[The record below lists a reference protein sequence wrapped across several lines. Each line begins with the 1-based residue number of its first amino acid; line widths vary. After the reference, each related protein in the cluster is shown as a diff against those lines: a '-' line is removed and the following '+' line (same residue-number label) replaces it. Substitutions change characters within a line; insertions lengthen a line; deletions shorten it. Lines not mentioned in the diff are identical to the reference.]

1 VPEAASR
8 ARKQSREGSI
18 KMAAGVKVLG
28 IAAILG
34 LTLAIVHIIHS
45 DDRDSVLLEVDGIPL
60 DSNAAAVLGG
70 RQSRRTRGFGPP
82 DPNDKMLH
90 AQEAGELDGI
100 ALDKNAAS
108 LLKEHPTLHLKT
120 FSALPT
126 VKHVI
131 RRRAGVNVPAQRY
144 LESGEADL
152 SAGMYGS
159 AVRLL
164 KKARRLWKGQ
174 HSGNSHFAE
183 TLIYDIEKAHP
194 TADHSRHLGPTTSN
208 YMKATS
214 NRGRITEGM
223 RSAAK
228 KLSNGKEF
236 RSLYGLMRDQHHENR
251 GSAESEFSPQSGS
264 HSARTTLLSEKK
276 QNPHSDRLAS
286 LIRNELSRAEKQLVR
301 HNKMIL
307 LHEKDEILKSAKNLV
322 STSSHQPSL
331 EQPVGSLAAAPV
343 LSWSSNQVPP
353 SLKLAWNPTTQL
365 SAEPAGLSPPAA
377 SQPPQYDN
385 PQQQQTIST
394 KDSQQLAEKPD
405 YNQELAQKAEGNPP
419 VPVINLNLPPGEKL
433 PPGRYALDGSVV
445 PDAAGQ
451 LDFVGN
457 LVRVS
462 PPGVL

>member
-1 VPEAASR
+1 
-8 ARKQSREGSI
+8 
-18 KMAAGVKVLG
+18 MAAGVKLLG
-28 IAAILG
+28 VAAMLG
-34 LTLAIVHIIHS
+34 FILAIVHVIHS
-45 DDRDSVLLEVDGIPL
+45 RNSESGLLEVDGIPL

-70 RQSRRTRGFGPP
+70 GQSRRAHSSAP
-82 DPNDKMLH
+82 DPSDKMLH
-90 AQEAGELDGI
+90 EQEAGELDGI

-108 LLKEHPTLHLKT
+108 LLTEHPTLHLKT
-120 FSALPT
+120 FSALP
-126 VKHVI
+126 VAKQI
-131 RRRAGVNVPAQRY
+131 NRRHSGVNVPAQGY

-152 SAGMYGS
+152 SAGRYRS

-174 HSGNSHFAE
+174 HSGNSRFAE
-183 TLIYDIEKAHP
+183 TLILDIEKAHP
-194 TADHSRHLGPTTSN
+194 AAAGHSRHKGPTTASPL
-208 YMKATS
+208 KS
-214 NRGRITEGM
+214 SWSRGRITEGM

-236 RSLYGLMRDQHHENR
+236 RSLYGLMREQNHKNH
-251 GSAESEFSPQSGS
+251 GSEESDMSQPRLRMDFARSKS
-264 HSARTTLLSEKK
+264 HSARTTLLSENKK
-276 QNPHSDRLAS
+276 PAPHSDRLAK

-301 HNKMIL
+301 HNQMIL
-307 LHEKDEILKSAKNLV
+307 LREKDEILKSAQSLA
-322 STSSHQPSL
+322 TTPRQQPALKQSATGA
-331 EQPVGSLAAAPV
+331 ESLAAPPV

-353 SLKLAWNPTTQL
+353 SLKLSWNPTMQL
-365 SAEPAGLSPPAA
+365 SAEPAGPSPLTA
-377 SQPPQYDN
+377 SQSAQSVY
-385 PQQQQTIST
+385 PQQQQAIST
-394 KDSQQLAEKPD
+394 QDDIQQLAEKPE
-405 YNQELAQKAEGNPP
+405 YNQELAQKADGNPP